1 MKKFFNKF
9 LAYILLFAIT
19 IYNISPLLV
28 YAAEQNTEGSQNY
41 TLNMSE
47 IKAKGNIELETYFA
61 FPIRNNGKS
70 NITLTIY
77 DESKNKATLAFDD
90 VKTTQDGIYQT
101 SLEFKNA
108 DAEKVKTVRA
118 TITKRD
124 VNGNVLTGEVE
135 SQNIVYYSVNLYS
148 LDTGKYTLQLSGK
161 NYVTYSVDVTLENFS
176 KRITLSNT
184 KGMFAIG
191 DVNHDNKVDAEDEN
205 AMIKAI
211 RNNDLTYDLNLDKKV
226 DIADLNYITAVINSK
241 EDKAVIADTGAILS
255 SENVSLELTSNTA
268 IDTNSSIDNLFIE
281 GETVT
286 LKPTN
291 SEVISSENPV
301 ELAVDL
307 GKDASDTIEMSEV
320 RIGVGSLN
328 KPTKLELLVTT
339 DNGDVLKYEVDDPDQ
354 GVSDIHTF
362 TDDAL
367 EDVIRIDLGRQ
378 VAVKKVTIIIKETS
392 SNNLADIASVEF
404 LNNVKVEV
412 EEPEGF
418 YTPSSIHINDT
429 VSEQLTITFQDV
441 PNVTGYEIKIVDPS
455 NKQTIYQTTYNT
467 FTIEDLKN
475 YTTYKLYVQ
484 SVNGQWRS
492 GWSDA
497 HEGTPK
503 ATRKPP
509 KVDNVSATPTYSGI
523 DFTWKKMDDT
533 LSYKLYYREVG
544 TSQYKVIDNLEV
556 ISYSLR
562 GLKASTSYEAY
573 VIGVNELGESD
584 SYTLVT
590 AKTLAAGAAIVPKYN
605 LINDEKSADGRA
617 TTHIKNVYYN
627 VGKMTGDNRFAIV
640 DDDYNTYWHHADWQ
654 ISSNVYYNPGTPVIE
669 LDDNYLMDEFVLTV
683 PDNYTAS
690 LKPGGINSNDVKV
703 HYWENEHTIYDDTGR
718 KEVKGTLSA
727 KTDSEKR
734 IYYVL
739 KLEKPIK
746 AKAVAFGLTV
756 AANVRDIRIDEVKF
770 YKYDSLVDDVAN
782 LFADDL
788 RLVLKENVNQEKINE
803 LRQRADETDHGE
815 YSPYRDS
822 VLADLEYAEKI
833 LNDEKIDDVITL
845 NPEIS
850 NFYNSHAK
858 FAMTISDYQPLG
870 IVARPGETLNI
881 YVGTNSSNVN
891 IQLIYTQYH
900 AEAAAWNKPETIALK
915 KGLNIVTVPTI
926 GSATEERGGSIY
938 IRYTSK
944 PDATKPI
951 KIRVSGGT
959 KIPMVDTTLL
969 ETEEQKKEAI
979 KTYIEKLAEYNALL
993 DEKYNSEDG
1002 VFDPQI
1008 SVLGSTEIV
1017 TKYGLF
1023 SVSSVAVEEAINA
1036 NLQTIEQKT
1045 NRLYESM
1052 EAFDEMMELFY
1063 RQKGFDQKTTV
1074 ASDAMP
1080 QARINIRYMQMFDG
1094 AFMYAGGYH
1103 VGIEYGSIAGLVQ
1116 ASRNSDSKT
1125 GYFGW
1130 GISHEVGHQINL
1142 KDTVFAEVTNNI
1154 YALLAQTSNDSDH
1167 SRLEVQGYDK
1177 IYEKVTSH
1185 TIGRA
1190 QNVFVQLGMYW
1201 QLHLAYDENKTF
1213 DDTDSVYAKI
1223 NRIARTYKNTNN
1235 YSRDELTILYAC
1247 MATGKDLTKFFEIWG
1262 LKASDKLKAEI
1273 KALTFGEDKKAIEE
1287 ETRAIYYLND
1297 AARRYILGGGQGITP
1312 GANILTA
1319 SINNVDDN
1327 NKRVTLSFN
1336 VSSNS
1341 NDILG
1346 YEILRNGVSIG
1357 FVENGTTTFT
1367 DIVGAENNRAYTYSV
1382 VAYDYLLNKTNVVT
1396 LDEVKVSHDGSVKKD
1411 NFTISSNVKE
1421 PGEIV
1426 DNENEEL
1433 DIKNLHVNNLI
1444 DGKNETGFKGIEKIV
1459 TLDQTTDKPKEVV
1472 DTGNAYVII
1481 NLNSVM
1487 SISGIKY
1494 RALVENNAL
1503 VENTITNYN
1512 IYVSSDGE
1520 KWTKVR
1526 TGNFGLTAENHEAT
1540 VYFMGQDKDSE
1551 SQLWTYNDV
1560 SYIKIE
1566 SVGNTNG
1573 LSGAEIDVIA
1583 PPGDNVEI
1591 DKIGVLEKDYCYLKG
1606 GCEGNKDGLI
1616 TEGSVVIQ
1624 GTYRGN
1630 PSFNN
1635 VLIANASD
1643 EQKVFGGYFLIFAEL
1658 NSDDTVYD
1666 VAEGTWLYVM
1676 SREQYEKMK
1685 TETDS
1690 IRAYLYRV
1698 NNAITSQGQRLTSTS
1713 KAVNNLSEYNE
1724 LSKLT
1729 LEGKK

>member
-1 MKKFFNKF
+1 MKKFINKF
-9 LAYILLFAIT
+9 LAYILLFAVT

-28 YAAEQNTEGSQNY
+28 YAAE
-41 TLNMSE
+41 LNAEDVETYVPNMGE

-61 FPIRNNGKS
+61 LPIRNNGKS

-77 DESKNKATLAFDD
+77 DESKNKATFAFDE

-108 DAEKVKTVRA
+108 DDEKAQTIRA

-124 VNGNVLTGEVE
+124 VNGNVLSGEVE
-135 SQNIVYYSVNLYS
+135 SQNIVYFSVNLYS
-148 LDTGKYTLQLSGK
+148 LDTGKYTLELSGK
-161 NYVTYSVDVTLENFS
+161 NYVTYCVDITLENFS
-176 KRITLSNT
+176 KRITLSNA
-184 KGMFAIG
+184 KGLFTIG
-191 DVNHDNKVDAEDEN
+191 DVNQDNKVDSQDEN

-211 RNNDLTYDLNLDKKV
+211 ENNDLSYDLNLDKKV

-241 EDKAVIADTGAILS
+241 ESKVDIADTGAILS
-255 SENVSLELTSNTA
+255 SENVSLELTSTTA
-268 IDTNSSIDNLFIE
+268 IDENSSIDNLFIE

-286 LKPTN
+286 LKPADG
-291 SEVISSENPV
+291 EVISAENPV

-307 GKDASDTIEMSEV
+307 GKNADDTIEMSEV
-320 RIGVGSLN
+320 RIGVGASN

-339 DNGDVLKYEVDDPDQ
+339 DNGDILKYEVDDPDQ

-362 TDDAL
+362 TDEAN
-367 EDVIRIDLGRQ
+367 EGVIKIDLGRQ
-378 VAVKKVTIIIKETS
+378 VAVKKVTIIVKETS

-418 YTPSSIHINDT
+418 YTPSNVHIDDT

-441 PNVTGYEIKIVDPS
+441 PNVTGYEIKIVDPN

-484 SVNGQWRS
+484 SVNGEWRS

-523 DFTWKKMDDT
+523 DFSWKKMDDT

-544 TSQYKVIDNLEV
+544 TEQYKVIDNLETN
-556 ISYSLR
+556 SYSLR

-590 AKTLAAGAAIVPKYN
+590 AKTLAAGAAIVPKYY
-605 LINDEKSADGRA
+605 LINDEKTAEGA
-617 TTHIKNVYYN
+617 TAHIKNVYYN
-627 VGKMTGDNRFAIV
+627 VGKMTGDNKFAIV
-640 DDDYNTYWHHADWQ
+640 DDDYNTYWHHSDWQ

-703 HYWENEHTIYDDTGR
+703 HYWETGHTIYDDTGR
-718 KEVKGTLSA
+718 KEVRGTLIK

-739 KLEKPIK
+739 KLDEPIN
-746 AKAVAFGLTV
+746 ARAVAFGLTV
-756 AANVRDIRIDEVKF
+756 SGNARDIRIDEVKL

-782 LFADDL
+782 LFEDDL
-788 RLVLKENVNQEKINE
+788 RLVLKKDVDEQKINE
-803 LRQRADETDHGE
+803 LRQRANKMDHGE

-833 LNDEKIDDVITL
+833 LKDEKIDDVITL

-850 NFYNSHAK
+850 NSYNGHVK

-870 IVARPGETLNI
+870 VVARPGETLNI
-881 YVGTNSSNVN
+881 YVGTNSSKVN
-891 IQLIYTQYH
+891 IQLVYTQYH
-900 AEAAAWNKPETIALK
+900 AEAAAWNKTETIALQ
-915 KGLNIVTVPTI
+915 KGLNVVTVPTI

-969 ETEEQKKEAI
+969 ETEDQKKAAI
-979 KTYIEKLAEYNALL
+979 KDYIEKLAEYNASL
-993 DEKYNSEDG
+993 DEKYNSEG
-1002 VFDPQI
+1002 GSFDAKS

-1023 SVSSVAVEEAINA
+1023 SVSSVAVENAINA

-1045 NRLYESM
+1045 DRLYESM

-1063 RQKGFDQKTTV
+1063 RQKGFEERASV
-1074 ASDAMP
+1074 ATDAMP

-1116 ASRNSDSKT
+1116 ASRNSANKT

-1154 YALLAQTSNDSDH
+1154 YSLLAQTSNDSDK
-1167 SRLEVQGYDK
+1167 SRLELQGYDK

-1213 DDTDSVYAKI
+1213 DETNSVYAKI

-1235 YSRDELTILYAC
+1235 YSRDELTILYAS
-1247 MATGKDLTKFFEIWG
+1247 MATKKDLTDFFKAWG
-1262 LKASDKLKAEI
+1262 LNASDTLKAE
-1273 KALTFGEDKKAIEE
+1273 LNELGYEE

-1297 AARRYILGGGQGITP
+1297 AARRYILAGGKGITP
-1312 GANILTA
+1312 GQDILTA
-1319 SINNVDDN
+1319 SINDVDGN
-1327 NKRVTLSFN
+1327 NKRVTLTFN

-1396 LDEVKVSHDGSVKKD
+1396 LGEVKVSHDGSVKKD

-1433 DIKNLHVNNLI
+1433 DIKELHVNNLI
-1444 DGKNETGFKGIEKIV
+1444 DGDILTGFKGAEKIK
-1459 TLDQTTDKPKEVV
+1459 TLSQDNDKPELKT
-1472 DTGNAYVII
+1472 DNGNAYVII
-1481 NLNSVM
+1481 NLNNSM

-1494 RALVENNAL
+1494 RALVENGAL
-1503 VENTITNYN
+1503 AENTITNYN
-1512 IYVSSDGE
+1512 IYVSSNGE
-1520 KWTKVR
+1520 NWTKVR
-1526 TGNFGLTAENHEAT
+1526 TGNFGLTVENPEAT

-1560 SYIKIE
+1560 GYVKIE
-1566 SVGNTNG
+1566 SVGNVNG

-1591 DKIGVLEKDYCYLKG
+1591 GEIGVLENDYCYLKD
-1606 GCEGNKDGLI
+1606 GCDDNEDGI
-1616 TEGSVVIQ
+1616 IKAGDVVIQ
-1624 GTYRGN
+1624 GKYRGN

-1635 VLIANASD
+1635 VLIASAFD
-1643 EQKVFGGYFLIFAEL
+1643 EQKVFGGYLLIFAEL

-1666 VAEGTWLYVM
+1666 VADGTWLYVM
-1676 SREQYEKMK
+1676 SREQYEKMIA
-1685 TETDS
+1685 ETDS

-1698 NNAITSQGQRLTSTS
+1698 NDAEKLTGQRLTSTS
-1713 KAVNNLSEYNE
+1713 KVIKNLQNYEE
-1724 LSKLT
+1724 LNKLT
-1729 LEGKK
+1729 IEGTK